1 MANEKCIVD
10 NFSGSK
16 HPYGYCIKPLEE
28 MIDYDKIHRES
39 GAFNMVGI
47 EEGTAGIV
55 NYATAL
61 ISDPRNALAEECK
74 GMLGNKYV
82 LKSQMKCKNMDENV
96 HSYINNVVEN
106 NLLTGRKD
114 NTLGIIPATIGSA
127 LSINGAPLIRAMYED
142 PNQYC
147 IKVSLPCHMIF
158 SKNPENNYTGP
169 VNDVPISV
177 SDYDRLIDT
186 DDINPTAEQKAFRE
200 NIRRLSE
207 DDTEPYANLH
217 ETIYGY
223 LNENPQ
229 LLNKNTDANESDYN
243 HITEEKVDIDDI
255 DDTDD
260 VLSNLYYLMLSI
272 FLLYLIFKLISKK

>member
-10 NFSGSK
+10 NFGGSK

-28 MIDYDKIHRES
+28 MIDYDKIRRES
-39 GAFNMVGI
+39 GSSNMVGI

-61 ISDPRNALAEECK
+61 VSDPRNALAEECK

-106 NLLTGRKD
+106 NVLTGRKD

-142 PNQYC
+142 PNQNC
-147 IKVSLPCHMIF
+147 IKVTLPCHMIF
-158 SKNPENNYTGP
+158 SKKPENNYTGP

-177 SDYDRLIDT
+177 ADYDRLIDT

-200 NIRRLSE
+200 NIRRE
-207 DDTEPYANLH
+207 AETETYANLH

-229 LLNKNTDANESDYN
+229 LLNKNTDVDDPDDNQ
-243 HITEEKVDIDDI
+243 ITEEKVDDD
-255 DDTDD
+255 DD

>member
-1 MANEKCIVD
+1 MGNEKCIVD
-10 NFSGSK
+10 NFGGSK
-16 HPYGYCIKPLEE
+16 HPYGYCIKPLEQ
-28 MIDYDKIHRES
+28 MIDYGKIARES
-39 GAFNMVGI
+39 GPSNMVGI
-47 EEGTAGIV
+47 EEGAAAIV

-74 GMLGNKYV
+74 AMLGNKYV
-82 LKSQMKCKNMDENV
+82 LKSQMKCKNMNENV

-106 NLLTGRKD
+106 NVLTGRKD
-114 NTLGIIPATIGSA
+114 NTIGIIPATVGSA

-142 PNQYC
+142 PNQDC

-169 VNDVPISV
+169 VNNVPISV
-177 SDYDRLIDT
+177 SDYDRLINT
-186 DDINPTAEQKAFRE
+186 NDINPTAEQKAFRE
-200 NIRRLSE
+200 NITQAAQ
-207 DDTEPYANLH
+207 DNTEPYSNLH

-229 LLNKNTDANESDYN
+229 LLDKNIDANDRKDN
-243 HITEEKVDIDDI
+243 QITEEKVDN
-255 DDTDD
+255 DD

>member
-10 NFSGSK
+10 NFGGSK

-28 MIDYDKIHRES
+28 MIDYDKIRRES
-39 GAFNMVGI
+39 GSFNMVGI

-61 ISDPRNALAEECK
+61 VSDPRNALAEECK

-106 NLLTGRKD
+106 NVLTGRKD
-114 NTLGIIPATIGSA
+114 HTLGIIPATIGSA

-142 PNQYC
+142 PNQNC
-147 IKVSLPCHMIF
+147 IKVTLPCHMIF
-158 SKNPENNYTGP
+158 SKKPENNYTGP

-177 SDYDRLIDT
+177 ADYDRLIDT
-186 DDINPTAEQKAFRE
+186 DDINPTAQQKAFRE
-200 NIRRLSE
+200 NIRRE
-207 DDTEPYANLH
+207 AETESYTNLH

-229 LLNKNTDANESDYN
+229 LLNKNTDVDDPDDNQ
-243 HITEEKVDIDDI
+243 ITEEKVDDDN
-255 DDTDD
+255 D

-272 FLLYLIFKLISKK
+272 FLLYLVFKLMSKK

>member
-10 NFSGSK
+10 NFGGSK

-28 MIDYDKIHRES
+28 MIDYDKIRRES
-39 GAFNMVGI
+39 GSSNMVGI

-61 ISDPRNALAEECK
+61 VSDPRNALAEECK

-106 NLLTGRKD
+106 NVLTGRKD

-142 PNQYC
+142 PNQNC
-147 IKVSLPCHMIF
+147 IKVTLPCHMIF
-158 SKNPENNYTGP
+158 SKKPENNYTGP

-177 SDYDRLIDT
+177 ADYDRLIDT

-200 NIRRLSE
+200 NIRRE
-207 DDTEPYANLH
+207 AETETYANLH

-229 LLNKNTDANESDYN
+229 LLNKNTDVDDPDDNQ
-243 HITEEKVDIDDI
+243 ITEEKVDDD
-255 DDTDD
+255 DD

-272 FLLYLIFKLISKK
+272 FLLYLIFKLMSKK

>member
-1 MANEKCIVD
+1 MGNEKCIVD
-10 NFSGSK
+10 NFGGSK

-28 MIDYDKIHRES
+28 MIDYDKIARES
-39 GAFNMVGI
+39 GPSNMVGI
-47 EEGTAGIV
+47 EEGAAGIV

-74 GMLGNKYV
+74 AMLGNKYV

-106 NLLTGRKD
+106 NVLTGRKD
-114 NTLGIIPATIGSA
+114 NTIGIIPATVGSA

-142 PNQYC
+142 PNQDC

-169 VNDVPISV
+169 VNNVPISV
-177 SDYDRLIDT
+177 SDYDRLINT
-186 DDINPTAEQKAFRE
+186 NDINPTAEQKAFRE
-200 NIRRLSE
+200 NITQAAQ
-207 DDTEPYANLH
+207 DNTEPYSNLH

-223 LNENPQ
+223 LNDNPE
-229 LLNKNTDANESDYN
+229 LLDKNTDANDTDDN
-243 HITEEKVDIDDI
+243 QITEEKVDN
-255 DDTDD
+255 DD

>member
-10 NFSGSK
+10 NFGGSK

-28 MIDYDKIHRES
+28 MIDYDKIRRES
-39 GAFNMVGI
+39 GSFNMVGI

-61 ISDPRNALAEECK
+61 VSDPRNALAEECK

-106 NLLTGRKD
+106 NVLTGRKD
-114 NTLGIIPATIGSA
+114 HTLGIIPATIGSA

-142 PNQYC
+142 PNQDC
-147 IKVSLPCHMIF
+147 IKVTLPCHMIF
-158 SKNPENNYTGP
+158 SKKPENNYTGP

-177 SDYDRLIDT
+177 ADYDRLINT
-186 DDINPTAEQKAFRE
+186 DDINPTAQQKAFRE
-200 NIRRLSE
+200 NIRRE
-207 DDTEPYANLH
+207 AETESYTNLH

-229 LLNKNTDANESDYN
+229 LLNKNTDVDDPDDNQ
-243 HITEEKVDIDDI
+243 ITEEKVDDDN
-255 DDTDD
+255 D

-272 FLLYLIFKLISKK
+272 FLLYLVFKLMSKK

>member
-1 MANEKCIVD
+1 MGNEKCIVD
-10 NFSGSK
+10 NFGGSK
-16 HPYGYCIKPLEE
+16 HPYGYCIKPLEQ
-28 MIDYDKIHRES
+28 MIDYGKIARES
-39 GAFNMVGI
+39 GPSNMVGI
-47 EEGTAGIV
+47 EEGAAAIV

-74 GMLGNKYV
+74 AMLGNKYV
-82 LKSQMKCKNMDENV
+82 LKSQMKCKNMNENV

-106 NLLTGRKD
+106 NVLTGRKD
-114 NTLGIIPATIGSA
+114 NTIGIIPATVGSA

-142 PNQYC
+142 PNQDC

-177 SDYDRLIDT
+177 SDYDRLINT

-200 NIRRLSE
+200 NIRRATE

-229 LLNKNTDANESDYN
+229 LLDKNTDANDPDDN
-243 HITEEKVDIDDI
+243 QITEEKVDN
-255 DDTDD
+255 DD

>member
-10 NFSGSK
+10 NFGGSK

-28 MIDYDKIHRES
+28 MIDYDKIRRES
-39 GAFNMVGI
+39 GSFNMVGI

-61 ISDPRNALAEECK
+61 VSDPRNALAEECK

-106 NLLTGRKD
+106 NVLTGRKD
-114 NTLGIIPATIGSA
+114 HTLGIIPATIGSA

-142 PNQYC
+142 PNQDC
-147 IKVSLPCHMIF
+147 IKVTLPCHMIF
-158 SKNPENNYTGP
+158 SKKPENNYTGP

-177 SDYDRLIDT
+177 ADYDRLIDT
-186 DDINPTAEQKAFRE
+186 DDINPTAQQKAFRE
-200 NIRRLSE
+200 NIRRE
-207 DDTEPYANLH
+207 AETESYTNLH

-229 LLNKNTDANESDYN
+229 LLNKNTDVDDPDDNQ
-243 HITEEKVDIDDI
+243 ITEEKVDDDN
-255 DDTDD
+255 D

-272 FLLYLIFKLISKK
+272 FLLYLVFKLMSKK

>member
-10 NFSGSK
+10 NLGGSK

-28 MIDYDKIHRES
+28 MIDYDKIRRES
-39 GAFNMVGI
+39 GPFNMVGI

-82 LKSQMKCKNMDENV
+82 LKSQMKCKNMNENV

-106 NLLTGRKD
+106 NVLTGRKD
-114 NTLGIIPATIGSA
+114 HTLGIIPATVGSA

-142 PNQYC
+142 PNQDC

-177 SDYDRLIDT
+177 SDYDRLINT

-200 NIRRLSE
+200 NIRRATE

-229 LLNKNTDANESDYN
+229 LLDKNTDANDPDDN
-243 HITEEKVDIDDI
+243 QITEEKVDN
-255 DDTDD
+255 DD

>member
-10 NFSGSK
+10 NFGGSK

-28 MIDYDKIHRES
+28 MIDYDKIRRES
-39 GAFNMVGI
+39 GSFNMVGI

-61 ISDPRNALAEECK
+61 VSDPRNALAEECK

-106 NLLTGRKD
+106 NVLTGRKD
-114 NTLGIIPATIGSA
+114 HTLGIIPATIGSA

-142 PNQYC
+142 PNQNC
-147 IKVSLPCHMIF
+147 IKVTLPCHMIF
-158 SKNPENNYTGP
+158 SKKPENNYTGP
-169 VNDVPISV
+169 VNDVPISIA
-177 SDYDRLIDT
+177 DYDRLIDT

-200 NIRRLSE
+200 NIRRE
-207 DDTEPYANLH
+207 AETESYTNLH

-229 LLNKNTDANESDYN
+229 LLNKNTDVDDPDDNQ
-243 HITEEKVDIDDI
+243 ITEEKVDDE
-255 DDTDD
+255 DD

-272 FLLYLIFKLISKK
+272 FLLYLVFKLMSKK

>member
-10 NFSGSK
+10 DLGGSK

-28 MIDYDKIHRES
+28 MIDYHKISRES

-47 EEGTAGIV
+47 EEGAAGIV

-106 NLLTGRKD
+106 NVLTGRKD
-114 NTLGIIPATIGSA
+114 NSLGIIPATIGSA

-142 PNQYC
+142 PNQNC

-158 SKNPENNYTGP
+158 SNNPENNYTGP

-177 SDYDRLIDT
+177 SDYDRLINT
-186 DDINPTAEQKAFRE
+186 NDINPTAEQKAFRE
-200 NIRRLSE
+200 NIKQATE
-207 DDTEPYANLH
+207 DDTEPYTNLH

-223 LNENPQ
+223 LNTNPQ
-229 LLNKNTDANESDYN
+229 LLDKNIDTNDNDEN
-243 HITEEKVDIDDI
+243 PITEEKFDN
-255 DDTDD
+255 DD

>member
-10 NFSGSK
+10 NLGGSK

-28 MIDYDKIHRES
+28 MIDYDKIRRES

-47 EEGTAGIV
+47 EEGAAGIV

-106 NLLTGRKD
+106 NVLTGRKD
-114 NTLGIIPATIGSA
+114 HSLGIIPATIGSA

-142 PNQYC
+142 PNQDC

-177 SDYDRLIDT
+177 SDYDRLINT

-200 NIRRLSE
+200 NIRRATE
-207 DDTEPYANLH
+207 DDTESYANLH
-217 ETIYGY
+217 ETIYDY
-223 LNENPQ
+223 LNKNPQ
-229 LLNKNTDANESDYN
+229 LLDKNTNANDMDDN
-243 HITEEKVDIDDI
+243 KITEEKLDN
-255 DDTDD
+255 DD